1 MLYYIDTAYLK
12 GVASVSLQDS
22 IAEDRAMR
30 MYRILLFVG
39 IVFVAFNLRPGMTS
53 VGPLIG
59 IIRDDVGLANWSA
72 GLLTSL
78 PLLAFAAISP
88 IVPSI
93 SNRLTNDWT
102 MVLGLIIIVLG
113 ISIRS
118 ISYVALLFVGTVLV
132 GLGIAICNVLLPGV
146 VKDKFPTKVALMTSV
161 YSTTMGVFAAIAS
174 GLSVPL
180 AKGLNLGWKL
190 SLFVWTIPAI
200 IGIVIWIYLAN
211 KNKTTHD
218 IEESNKTPSN
228 GAIWRS
234 SLAWQVALFMGLQ
247 SSLFYV
253 SVSWLPEILH
263 HNGLNITTAGWML
276 SYTQLIGMPVSF
288 IVPVIAGK
296 LKSQRILVLILGISA
311 LIGFSGLLFSTSF
324 IAMVIST
331 TFLGM
336 TLGGCFALA
345 LTFLAI
351 RAKTAK
357 HAGELSGMAQSIG
370 YLLAASGPVF
380 IGYLHDLTHEWTVPL
395 IVMIGVTILVIIFG
409 MGAGQDKYVLD

>member
-88 IVPSI
+88 IVPII
-93 SNRLTNDWT
+93 SNRLTNDWA
-102 MVLGLIIIVLG
+102 MVLGLTIIVIG
-113 ISIRS
+113 ISVRS
-118 ISYVALLFVGTVLV
+118 ISYVLLLFVGTIIV

-161 YSTTMGVFAAIAS
+161 YSTTMGIFAAIAS
-174 GLSVPL
+174 GLSVPF
-180 AKGLNLGWKL
+180 ARGLNLGWKF
-190 SLFVWTIPAI
+190 SLLIWTIPAI
-200 IGIVIWIYLAN
+200 IGIFVWVYLAK
-211 KNKTTHD
+211 KNNSDTV
-218 IEESNKTPSN
+218 EMNYEASGN
-228 GAIWRS
+228 GHIWRS
-234 SLAWQVALFMGLQ
+234 PLAWQVALYMGLQ

-253 SVSWLPEILH
+253 TISWLPEILH
-263 HNGLNITTAGWML
+263 YNGLSIATAGWML
-276 SYTQLIGMPVSF
+276 SYTQLIGMPTSF
-288 IVPVIAGK
+288 IIPVIAGR
-296 LKSQRILVLILGISA
+296 LKSQRVLVLILGVSA
-311 LIGFSGLLFSTSF
+311 ICGFIGLLFSRSF
-324 IAMVIST
+324 VSMVIST
-331 TFLGM
+331 TFVGIA
-336 TLGGCFALA
+336 LGGCFALA

-351 RAKTAK
+351 RARSAK
-357 HAGELSGMAQSIG
+357 HAGELSGM
-370 YLLAASGPVF
+370 
-380 IGYLHDLTHEWTVPL
+380 
-395 IVMIGVTILVIIFG
+395 
-409 MGAGQDKYVLD
+409 